1 MAKLYKYRELG
12 FSPSLTYRRTKDI
25 FVNSR
30 LFMAQYFNMNDPM
43 EAFYNANRLLEDEI
57 RNIRADKTKL
67 RICSLSKTYSDVL
80 MWAHYGGSHKGVCI
94 EVEVDDRDATE
105 MEVHYR
111 SQLWTPQTIYP
122 NIAEDIM
129 SHKFIPW
136 QYEDEVRFIRKL
148 NGRENDPQFLNIHI
162 TKVYLGCALSDDD
175 RQKYER
181 RINSWL
187 SNNNHPLVPI
197 YKLEQ
202 DDLTYWNGN
211 DRPPLL

>member
-1 MAKLYKYRELG
+1 MAKLYKYREMG
-12 FSPSLTYRRTKDI
+12 SFSSQTYRRTKDI
-25 FVNSR
+25 FENSR

-43 EAFYNANRLLEDEI
+43 EAFYNANRLYEDEI

-136 QYEDEVRFIRKL
+136 QYEEEVRFIRKL